1 MRLYRWRLSLSVGI
15 LLTMAIQGY
24 SAPPEEPKEKDPVL
38 NALDGRVVQFFE
50 GVSLGQSQGAFT
62 DLLAGSQ
69 LLKQSDAL
77 KDLIARTND
86 LETKYGKYRSFEQ
99 ISAKRVGN
107 DLVLMRYLYKCENIP
122 VVWHF
127 TFYRVPGAGETAAKN
142 RAWRIVAVRFDTDL
156 EKLQ

>member
-1 MRLYRWRLSLSVGI
+1 MRLNRLKTSVMVVI
-15 LLTMAIQGY
+15 LCVVAIEVRAA
-24 SAPPEEPKEKDPVL
+24 APDDVKEKDPVL

-69 LLKQSDAL
+69 LLKQSNAL

-86 LETKYGKYRSFEQ
+86 LETKYGKFRSFEQ
-99 ISAKRVGN
+99 ISAKRIGN